1 MIALRPLWLH
11 RAAEAIGYAHWSC
24 KRAVGLLM
32 RSVASWLCRAVRQ
45 REKQAFDCKAFV
57 KMIDQAAKGGR
68 GGSRG
73 VGSCGEMDD
82 SHNRAPGSVSHI
94 FNFSPLV
101 KIARQRIEANK
112 KET

>member
-1 MIALRPLWLH
+1 
-11 RAAEAIGYAHWSC
+11 
-24 KRAVGLLM
+24 M

-57 KMIDQAAKGGR
+57 KMIDQEAMDKALHYMKPIHPLHLTPINVKSSADDSSR

-73 VGSCGEMDD
+73 VGSCGEMDG